1 MGEVRA
7 KMVSRD
13 YPGVLTPAGLLHSL
27 ALADDTVWLGGS
39 PEDVSA
45 IARALPAAEDAVA
58 LGSDVS
64 KMHVL
69 RTWMEG
75 QRVRYGV
82 PSVLMN
88 GVRLPVPSE
97 AEYVRSLGRHALP
110 HTYHKEDLRKF
121 MMAARRAS
129 AVIPIKSLRAQY
141 PPAMYNPKAGGM
153 ARFQAGVRPPPVRV
167 WHLAD
172 YPAVS
177 ALRAIVGENLPAHRL
192 LGSVQAGLSGIRPLG
207 PDVLTT
213 FVLNYARQLNHPNPL
228 TRASARWG
236 HMCAL

>member
-13 YPGVLTPAGLLHSL
+13 YPGVLTLAGLLHSL
-27 ALADDTVWLGGS
+27 AWANDTVWLGVS
-39 PEDVSA
+39 PEDASA

-64 KMHVL
+64 EMHVL

-75 QRVRYGV
+75 QRVRYGD

-97 AEYVRSLGRHALP
+97 MEYVRSLARRALP
-110 HTYHKEDLRKF
+110 HTYHKEDFRNF

-153 ARFQAGVRPPPVRV
+153 ARFQAGVRPPPRSTYGTSRTTPPSPPSGRS
-167 WHLAD
+167 WGKTCQRTACSGLCRRGS
-172 YPAVS
+172 PAY
-177 ALRAIVGENLPAHRL
+177 APW
-192 LGSVQAGLSGIRPLG
+192 
-207 PDVLTT
+207 VLT
-213 FVLNYARQLNHPNPL
+213 
-228 TRASARWG
+228 
-236 HMCAL
+236 C